1 MATRRVDAPGEI
13 ERTGE
18 LGSEG
23 GSYADWTQML
33 RKARGEN
40 ADVAPYRSPALS
52 TALIGIIVFL
62 LLLLA
67 WFGLSL
73 SELMTE
79 Q

>member
-1 MATRRVDAPGEI
+1 MARRHVDASREI

-23 GSYADWTQML
+23 GSYAGWTQAL

-40 ADVAPYRSPALS
+40 ADVEPYRSPALS
-52 TALIGIIVFL
+52 MALISIIVFL